1 MLGGFLKMSDDLLF
15 ALEEKMEKSIQGLSK
30 EFLTV
35 RAGRAN
41 PGLLDKIMVD
51 YYGTPTPLNQ
61 LSNISAPEPRLL
73 IVQPWDKSVLG
84 TVEKAILKSD
94 LGLTPNNDGN
104 IIRIAIPQLTEE
116 RRKELVKLVK
126 KMAEDTK
133 VAIRNL
139 RRDGN
144 EDIKKMEKAG
154 EISQDESRRLQD
166 EVQDLTNQY
175 VEKVNTVLA
184 AKEAEIMEV

>member
-1 MLGGFLKMSDDLLF
+1 MSDDLLF

>member
-1 MLGGFLKMSDDLLF
+1 MSDDLLF
-15 ALEEKMEKSIQGLSK
+15 ELEEKMDKSIQGLSK

-41 PGLLDKIMVD
+41 PGLLDKVIVD
-51 YYGTPTPLNQ
+51 YYGAPTPLNQ

-126 KMAEDTK
+126 KMAEETK
-133 VAIRNL
+133 VAVRNL

-166 EVQDLTNQY
+166 EVQELTNQY
-175 VEKVNTVLA
+175 VEKVNTVLT

>member
-1 MLGGFLKMSDDLLF
+1 MSDDLLF

-104 IIRIAIPQLTEE
+104 IIRIAIPQLTETP
-116 RRKELVKLVK
+116 RLPLGTFAG
-126 KMAEDTK
+126 MAMRT
-133 VAIRNL
+133 L
-139 RRDGN
+139 RRWRKPERFLRTNPD
-144 EDIKKMEKAG
+144 DYKMRYRILPTSMLKK
-154 EISQDESRRLQD
+154 
-166 EVQDLTNQY
+166 
-175 VEKVNTVLA
+175 
-184 AKEAEIMEV
+184 